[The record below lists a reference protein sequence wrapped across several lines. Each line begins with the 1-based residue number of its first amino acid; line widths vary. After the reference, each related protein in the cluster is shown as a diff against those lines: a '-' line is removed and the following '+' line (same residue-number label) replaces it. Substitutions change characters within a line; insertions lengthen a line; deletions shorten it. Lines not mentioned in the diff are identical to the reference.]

1 MRNPLFAFIAFS
13 AWCTVL
19 SVRSHTEAEPCP
31 IARLRSEDTYEISSK
46 TFNGDRLLDSLSH
59 GWLLSYNPDCAGE
72 AGKAVVLPRV
82 DVKDPV
88 QRSNISIWA
97 PTESSETLY
106 LCRRG
111 AQQCVA
117 QIRPTRA
124 SWRFVDVFKGVMN
137 PGVLRAFHAL
147 DREVALI
154 FEILILLTILIFF
167 LALLWLVA
175 MFREGRNRPRWG
187 LSEDVS
193 DKRLQLPETSDI
205 MFQGFLDVLFF
216 VIGCCLF
223 VIQGERFFR
232 TYQDSGLGLVLVLAF
247 PLLFGCLGVLR
258 IFMATYRCHLY
269 YESLRS
275 GMLLQLQSVSFLR
288 DPLLLWFWFGI
299 FITIGKALHV
309 LCLKRNGTL
318 EDVEELAVFVSPLYY
333 MISSVMDIQS
343 AEKTALNQ
351 CCILSLQGR
360 SEDPLRLGKDAI
372 LPVPEAT
379 FVTLARERKD
389 LLEGAREANEHS
401 ELNALNA
408 FDLRWVG
415 AVSQRPRGLNRLP
428 LHFFNPALFCVLLCL
443 ALLSCTVCFRTITF
457 RPRLEHVSVLGGK
470 FAEEFSPELMDYGVM
485 VHTAQH
491 LLAVTATADP
501 TETSGLKLTSQGL
514 NQSGMAK
521 VTTPI
526 SLDQDLYPLDVQIEV
541 QDRILTEI

>member
-1 MRNPLFAFIAFS
+1 MRKPVFAFIAFS
-13 AWCTVL
+13 AWWHTVL
-19 SVRSHTEAEPCP
+19 SVRSHTDAEPCP
-31 IARLRSEDTYEISSK
+31 IARQQSEDTYEISSQK
-46 TFNGDRLLDSLSH
+46 FKGDSLLQ
-59 GWLLSYNPDCAGE
+59 GWLLYQRPDCGGDA
-72 AGKAVVLPRV
+72 AGKAVVVPRV
-82 DVKDPV
+82 DVSEPV
-88 QRSNISIWA
+88 QMSNISIWVH
-97 PTESSETLY
+97 TESSQTLY
-106 LCRRG
+106 LCRRD

-117 QIRPTRA
+117 QIRPPKV
-124 SWRFVDVFKGVMN
+124 SWRFVDVFKGVVD
-137 PGVLRAFHAL
+137 PAVLRAFHTL

-175 MFREGRNRPRWG
+175 MVREARNRPRWG

-232 TYQDSGLGLVLVLAF
+232 TYHDSGLGLVLVLAF

-275 GMLLQLQSVSFLR
+275 GMLLQFQSVSFLQ
-288 DPLLLWFWFGI
+288 DPLLLWFWLGI
-299 FITIGKALHV
+299 VITIGKALHV

-318 EDVEELAVFVSPLYY
+318 GDVEELAVFVSPLYY

-343 AEKTALNQ
+343 AEKTALSQ

-372 LPVPEAT
+372 LAVPEAT

-389 LLEGAREANEHS
+389 LLQGAREADECS
-401 ELNALNA
+401 GELNA

-457 RPRLEHVSVLGGK
+457 RPRLEHVTALGGRLS
-470 FAEEFSPELMDYGVM
+470 EEFSPERMDYGVM

-491 LLAVTATADP
+491 LLAITATADP

-514 NQSGMAK
+514 NQSGVAK

-526 SLDQDLYPLDVQIEV
+526 SLDQEIYPLDVQIQV
-541 QDRILTEI
+541 QDRRITEI